1 MCVPYARL
9 RRRGSSGSCEVYPTG
24 SDNENM
30 QTKESR
36 YDIGV
41 ACHVLCGGAHV
52 NETNFTDF
60 QRLIV
65 VWQTRRAYTMEGWSD
80 DLARS
85 KTIPIVSEPQHD
97 SEDQWCVSKGLAKVG
112 MAADYREEIESH
124 LPSSATTMTL
134 RYSSNRFRLF
144 SDVPNDISWFH
155 IYIEGV
161 YDQIKAKFEH
171 EPSSYLPIRYVVKRG
186 VPGSIRGWT
195 ASGEIG
201 VEAGDFVQNRWCL
214 VISAQ
219 ELVNLFTGSICS
231 GWPTDWWANHR
242 SPFPIMVAVEVVR
255 DLGYLQEANEYDAEF
270 EKDPLYMW
278 HKKVKGT
285 LGWSLYRKMFSA
297 MREDGIQLDRIGS
310 NPSRIRT
317 NYVLA
322 YMGIGAGGFYL
333 NSANGTIPDADQKI
347 VEELIDIREQIQR
360 IPRDN
365 QRWLSYLDGNYR

>member
-1 MCVPYARL
+1 MSYMQ
-9 RRRGSSGSCEVYPTG
+9 GHKGEVRAI
-24 SDNENM
+24 SV
-30 QTKESR
+30 TKESE
-36 YDIGV
+36 YDLGV
-41 ACHVLCGGAHV
+41 ACHVLCGGAPV
-52 NETNFTDF
+52 NEANFSNF

-65 VWQTRRAYTMEGWSD
+65 VWQTKRAYTMEGWSD
-80 DLARS
+80 ELARS
-85 KTIPIVSEPQHD
+85 KTILIVSESQYD
-97 SEDQWCVSKGLAKVG
+97 NEDQWCVSKGLTKVG
-112 MAADYREEIESH
+112 LAVDYREEIESH
-124 LPSSATTMTL
+124 LPSSASSKDATQSAEGMTL

-171 EPSSYLPIRYVVKRG
+171 EPKLYLPIRYVIKRG
-186 VPGSIRGWT
+186 LPGSIRGWT
-195 ASGEIG
+195 SSGEAG
-201 VEAGDFVQNRWCL
+201 VEAGDFEQNRWCL

-255 DLGYLQEANEYDAEF
+255 DLGYLQEANEHDAEF
-270 EKDPLYMW
+270 EKDPLYVW

-297 MREDGIQLDRIGS
+297 MREDGVQLDRIGS

-322 YMGIGAGGFYL
+322 YMGIGAGGFHL
-333 NSANGTIPDADQKI
+333 DSANGTIPDTDQEM
-347 VEELIDIREQIQR
+347 VEELIHTRGQIQR
-360 IPRDN
+360 IPRDS
-365 QRWLSYLDGNYR
+365 QEWLSYLNGNYR

>member
-1 MCVPYARL
+1 
-9 RRRGSSGSCEVYPTG
+9 
-24 SDNENM
+24 
-30 QTKESR
+30 
-36 YDIGV
+36 
-41 ACHVLCGGAHV
+41 VLCGGAPV
-52 NETNFTDF
+52 NEANFSNF

-65 VWQTRRAYTMEGWSD
+65 VWQTKRAYTMEGWSD
-80 DLARS
+80 ELACS
-85 KTIPIVSEPQHD
+85 KTIPIVSESQYD
-97 SEDQWCVSKGLAKVG
+97 NEDQWCISKGLTKVG
-112 MAADYREEIESH
+112 LAADYREEIESQ
-124 LPSSATTMTL
+124 LPTCRDATQSAEGMTL

-155 IYIEGV
+155 LYVEGV
-161 YDQIKAKFEH
+161 YEQIKAKFEH
-171 EPSSYLPIRYVVKRG
+171 EPNLYLPIRYVIKRG
-186 VPGSIRGWT
+186 LSGSIRGWT
-195 ASGEIG
+195 ASGEAG

-255 DLGYLQEANEYDAEF
+255 DLGYLQEANDYDAEF

-278 HKKVKGT
+278 HKKVKT
-285 LGWSLYRKMFSA
+285 TFGWNLYRKMFTA

-333 NSANGTIPDADQKI
+333 KTANGTIPDVDQKI
-347 VEELIDIREQIQR
+347 VEELIGIREQIQR

-365 QRWLSYLDGNYR
+365 QKWLSYLDGNYH